1 MLSDESPFRD
11 VQAAPFCVPD
21 RSPLYK
27 PLPRLYRNLRKL
39 SIFGRGD
46 PDGIRKALPPEFEPA
61 SDLVEFFVM
70 HCPVVH
76 DEANPVMGPREY
88 SEGGVVLSAR
98 YKGMV
103 GGHVA
108 YEYVTTDDAMCGGRE
123 IIGYPKKFAD
133 VELVES
139 GKSIKG
145 TVRRLGRELI
155 VAAFEE
161 AAVPVEKPVLQPR
174 LQVKRIPRAD
184 GMGYDVNQVIT
195 LQVGNSN
202 ILERRTGKAT
212 LSVGGHPHMDPLF
225 ELGVTEIVGAEFIVG
240 EFDLGYGKVLEDLLT
255 RA

>member
-1 MLSDESPFRD
+1 MPGETNFFTGAER
-11 VQAAPFCVPD
+11 VPFCVPD

-39 SIFGRGD
+39 SIYGRGD
-46 PDGIRKALPPEFEPA
+46 PAGIRKALPPEFEPA
-61 SDLVEFFVM
+61 SDIVEFFVM
-70 HCPVVH
+70 YCPVVH
-76 DEANPVMGPREY
+76 DDADPVMGPRAY
-88 SEGGVVLSAR
+88 SEGGVVLSVR

-123 IIGYPKKFAD
+123 IIGYPKKFAE

-139 GKSIKG
+139 GQSMKG

-155 VAAFEE
+155 CATFEE
-161 AAVPVEKPVLQPR
+161 ASVPVEKPVMQPR
-174 LQVKRIPRAD
+174 YQVKRIPRAD
-184 GMGYDVNQVIT
+184 GTGYDVNQVVT
-195 LQVGNSN
+195 LQVGRANV
-202 ILERRTGKAT
+202 LERRTGTAT

-225 ELGVTEIVGAEFIVG
+225 ELGVKEIVGAEFIVG
-240 EFDLGYGKVLEDLLT
+240 EFDLGYGKVLEDLLN

>member
-1 MLSDESPFRD
+1 MSTDESPFRD
-11 VQAAPFCVPD
+11 VNAVPFCGPD

-27 PLPRLYRNLRKL
+27 PLPRLYRDLRKL
-39 SIFGRGD
+39 SIYGRGD
-46 PDGIRKALPPEFEPA
+46 PEGIRKALPPELEPA

-76 DEANPVMGPREY
+76 DEANPVMGPRAY
-88 SEGGVVLSAR
+88 SEGGVVLSVR

-139 GKSIKG
+139 GKTMTG
-145 TVRRLGRELI
+145 TVRRLGRDLI
-155 VAAFEE
+155 VASFEE
-161 AAVPVEKPVLQPR
+161 TGAPVEKPVLQPR

-184 GMGYDVNQVIT
+184 GMGYDVNQIVT
-195 LQVGNSN
+195 LQVGNAN

-225 ELGVTEIVGAEFIVG
+225 ELGVKEIVGAEFIVG
-240 EFDLGYGKVLEDLLT
+240 EFDLGYGQVLEDLLKS
-255 RA
+255 